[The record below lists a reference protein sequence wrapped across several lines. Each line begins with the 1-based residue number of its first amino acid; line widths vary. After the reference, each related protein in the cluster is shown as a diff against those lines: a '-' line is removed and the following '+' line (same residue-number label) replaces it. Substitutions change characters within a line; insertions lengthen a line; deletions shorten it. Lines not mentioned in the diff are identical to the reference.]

1 MDTKRITT
9 ILIIGILI
17 GTGTGY
23 GINIPNNTRLQT
35 EIDSL
40 KIEVDKIPRL
50 QQQITTLTNEKS
62 SLQSQLE
69 SMKSMN
75 ADLREEIES
84 LQSEI
89 TAKDD
94 ELASL
99 GNRVQQLQDELINAY
114 TRVEWADTL
123 NLEKLAALG
132 LNYVAGDRDYL
143 LDPPWNMYFSAG
155 LLSDPPKMWMNQ
167 EFSTPFAEA
176 SILLSSMT
184 DSEKGR
190 EIQSLYNST
199 LFDEMHKPGVGVYN
213 FEPYLALY
221 SQTKD
226 ENLRETIKLLL
237 DNAVAEAWKTATVS
251 EVKTYAY
258 MPPWGDGSP
267 IESQNLS
274 SFLNDWGNR
283 NGYIIGPLVRWYE
296 LSGNESALKL
306 ATYLSNWIVYHTD
319 LFQDDGSFTLAKSES
334 EKEPGGYDF
343 NGHVDSRLQTTSGI
357 IRCGIAAKKGDF
369 VNYGKKVVDY
379 VDRLCRGTGS
389 NSFGWVYENVEQ
401 TQCET
406 CAIRSM
412 IDCAIQLT
420 RAGYPEYW
428 NLVERAARNQLV
440 ENQLRDVDWVK
451 STIHLDDTED
461 IIYNNVAERVKGG
474 WAGWSTPNDWVGT
487 KTSPDSP
494 QIMCCCVTGAEALYF
509 VWSNIVTNNDEGV
522 WVNLLLNRSTKW
534 VDVNSYS
541 PYEGRVEVTVKS
553 ASDLFIRLPE
563 WVDKDKVDVTV
574 DGASPPFSWR
584 GDYLQLVDLERGQ
597 EVSVTYPLRLFTETF
612 YLTPENRPLIES
624 NKYTITWK
632 GDTVIGISPR
642 GQYYPLYQREYYES
656 DEAPMVKY
664 TYTLTGD

>member
-221 SQTKD
+221 K
-226 ENLRETIKLLL
+226 
-237 DNAVAEAWKTATVS
+237 
-251 EVKTYAY
+251 
-258 MPPWGDGSP
+258 
-267 IESQNLS
+267 
-274 SFLNDWGNR
+274 F
-283 NGYIIGPLVRWYE
+283 
-296 LSGNESALKL
+296 
-306 ATYLSNWIVYHTD
+306 
-319 LFQDDGSFTLAKSES
+319 
-334 EKEPGGYDF
+334 
-343 NGHVDSRLQTTSGI
+343 
-357 IRCGIAAKKGDF
+357 
-369 VNYGKKVVDY
+369 
-379 VDRLCRGTGS
+379 
-389 NSFGWVYENVEQ
+389 
-401 TQCET
+401 
-406 CAIRSM
+406 
-412 IDCAIQLT
+412 
-420 RAGYPEYW
+420 
-428 NLVERAARNQLV
+428 
-440 ENQLRDVDWVK
+440 
-451 STIHLDDTED
+451 
-461 IIYNNVAERVKGG
+461 
-474 WAGWSTPNDWVGT
+474 
-487 KTSPDSP
+487 
-494 QIMCCCVTGAEALYF
+494 
-509 VWSNIVTNNDEGV
+509 
-522 WVNLLLNRSTKW
+522 
-534 VDVNSYS
+534 
-541 PYEGRVEVTVKS
+541 
-553 ASDLFIRLPE
+553 
-563 WVDKDKVDVTV
+563 
-574 DGASPPFSWR
+574 
-584 GDYLQLVDLERGQ
+584 
-597 EVSVTYPLRLFTETF
+597 
-612 YLTPENRPLIES
+612 
-624 NKYTITWK
+624 
-632 GDTVIGISPR
+632 
-642 GQYYPLYQREYYES
+642 
-656 DEAPMVKY
+656 
-664 TYTLTGD
+664 